1 MSDRDPVV
9 ASTAPAPDHAE
20 DPPEDPPKD
29 PPEDPPKRPPE
40 RKGVREDLNTR
51 RLIVTSLVAAIGLVG
66 AVAAL
71 GYWLREPLLALG
83 TSFVERF
90 GGLGIAIGFAIPDAF
105 TVPLPNDTFLAL
117 GLAGGMGDVPLILWG
132 TFGSVMGGSLGWVLG
147 RALRRTEWLRR
158 FMTGRGAGL
167 DRALKKHGIKVV
179 AIAAVTP
186 LPYSVSAW
194 AAGSTFMPYRT
205 FVTVSLLRVVRVV
218 TSLYLI
224 HLGLSGDVLRAS
236 RGRPD

>member
-1 MSDRDPVV
+1 MSDDAVLP
-9 ASTAPAPDHAE
+9 STPEEPPRPA
-20 DPPEDPPKD
+20 
-29 PPEDPPKRPPE
+29 
-40 RKGVREDLNTR
+40 GVGADLDTR
-51 RLIVTSLVAAIGLVG
+51 RLIITSVVGIVGLVAVVAAI
-66 AVAAL
+66 

-83 TSFVERF
+83 TTFVDRF
-90 GGLGIAIGFAIPDAF
+90 GGIGIAIGFAIPDAF

-117 GLAGGMGDVPLILWG
+117 GLAGGMSDGPLIAWG
-132 TFGSVMGGSLGWVLG
+132 TFGSIMGGSLGWALG
-147 RALRRTEWLRR
+147 RLLRRTTWLRR

-224 HLGLSGDVLRAS
+224 HLGLLATS
-236 RGRPD
+236 